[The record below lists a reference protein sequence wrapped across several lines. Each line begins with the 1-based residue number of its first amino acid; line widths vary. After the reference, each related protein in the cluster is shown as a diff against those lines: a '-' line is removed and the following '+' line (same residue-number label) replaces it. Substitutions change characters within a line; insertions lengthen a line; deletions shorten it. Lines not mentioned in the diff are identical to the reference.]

1 MPTLPELLRAASRT
15 FAVGIE
21 RLPADLRAQVQV
33 SYLLLRVSDYLE
45 DNELMTPAE
54 KESRL
59 LAWDDVLR
67 GEGDPA
73 AIAAAVDPADPTP
86 DALVSRHAPRVMNAL
101 SAVPASARAVIVQ
114 HVSDSTR
121 GMARW
126 AVRGPRIEDEAA
138 LDDYM
143 HEVAGRV
150 GWLLTDLF
158 ALHSRAIAAR
168 RDRMMEL
175 GREFGLGLQTINV
188 IRGLRKDFERGWIF
202 VPESFAADA
211 GIRREAM
218 FEPVHHAAA
227 MEVLDRLV
235 SKADRHMRAAVEYVE
250 LIPRRYHRIR
260 IFCLLPLFF
269 GVRTLAVSRNDQR
282 VFSDEVKIGREEV
295 KRITRETVRRG
306 WSNRWIRRRAAE
318 LGAV

>member
-1 MPTLPELLRAASRT
+1 M
-15 FAVGIE
+15 GIE
-21 RLPADLRAQVQV
+21 RLPAELRAEVQV

-45 DNELMTPAE
+45 DNETMAAAE

-59 LAWDDVLR
+59 LAWDAVLR
-67 GEGDPA
+67 GEGDPR
-73 AIAAAVDPADPTP
+73 AIAAAVDPADTTP
-86 DALVSRHAPRVMNAL
+86 DALVARHAAEVMVAL
-101 SAVPASARAVIVQ
+101 DGLDPSAHEIIVR

-158 ALHSRAIAAR
+158 ARQSRTIAAR
-168 RDRMMEL
+168 HERMMHL

-202 VPESFAADA
+202 VPESFAEEA
-211 GIRREAM
+211 GIEREAM
-218 FEPVHHAAA
+218 FEPRNRAAA
-227 MEVLDRLV
+227 MHVLDRLV
-235 SKADRHMRAAVEYVE
+235 TKAEAHMRCAVEYVE
-250 LIPRRYHRIR
+250 LIPRRYHRMR
-260 IFCLLPLFF
+260 VFCLLPLFF
-269 GVRTLAVSRNDQR
+269 GVRTLAISGRDER
-282 VFSDEVKIGREEV
+282 VFSDEVKIGREV
-295 KRITRETVRRG
+295 VRQITGETVRRG
-306 WSNRWIRRRAAE
+306 WSNRWVKRRAVE
-318 LGAV
+318 LATR